1 MNTCVAI
8 PVGGRVVPEYLI
20 ENVEQIKKSGALLY
34 IGLDS
39 EKSLLDN
46 TDSYSKVREI
56 CYEYADKVIEFEPE
70 YYYRPG
76 GIWKKMYDCWKDSG
90 AKYVRALGYDDILP
104 SEFIIAHDKF
114 MEQNNNID
122 ASYSNL
128 IIRDEFKKED
138 VFKYTKM
145 STLRRVLNV
154 GRNPFSF
161 MCWSV
166 KFDAISSS
174 EYEHMLLKSAYGY
187 EYFFYGYLSALN
199 IKHFDSPKSSTAIRR
214 EHLETISSQHEIQG
228 IDEKNKI
235 IQQIRD
241 LTGYSMEATIADR
254 DSLNM
259 RDFYRNQRL
268 KINYPIG
275 KIVNLFREE

>member
-46 TDSYSKVREI
+46 TDSYSKVKEI

-76 GIWKKMYDCWKDSG
+76 GIWKKMYDCWKYSG
-90 AKYVRALGYDDILP
+90 AKYVRGLGYDDILP
-104 SEFIIAHDKF
+104 SEFIIAHDRF
-114 MEQNNNID
+114 MEENSNID

-138 VFKYTKM
+138 IFRNTYM
-145 STLRRVLNV
+145 NVLKRIYYV

-161 MCWSV
+161 MCWNI
-166 KFDAISSS
+166 KFSSINS
-174 EYEHMLLKSAYGY
+174 NEYHNKLMKAVSGY
-187 EYFFYGYLSALN
+187 EYFLYTYLSALE
-199 IKHFDSPKSSTAIRR
+199 IKHFDSPATSSAIRR
-214 EHLETISSQHEIQG
+214 EHFETVSSQHEIQG
-228 IDEKNKI
+228 INEKNQI
-235 IQQIRD
+235 IQNIREM
-241 LTGYSMEATIADR
+241 TNYTPAQTQADW
-254 DSLNM
+254 DSLDMGN
-259 RDFYRNQRL
+259 YIKQQRIT
-268 KINYPIG
+268 INSLIG
-275 KIVNLFREE
+275 RAMNIID